1 MTPRNLPLDRP
12 AKRVGIVD
20 RAASILDCFSRSA
33 PEWTLPQMS
42 RRLMLP
48 KATTFRLLT
57 NLVRHGLLEHNA
69 AANLYTLGFGTLR
82 LADVVLQSLAIR
94 ARARPAMQAIRDAV
108 NETVVLSVRDGDNRY
123 NVDSIESTHA
133 IGQTQ
138 QIGVAIPLYAGAAS
152 RVLLAAMSDEEIG
165 AYLARVERNAF
176 SAMTITEPRRLAD
189 EIARTRRRGFAT
201 SSGEFTPRGHAVGR
215 AILDRDGCAAGA
227 LHVSIPDTRFSR
239 AVEKRCVDAL
249 SEGVRKIENGLAG
262 SASRDV
268 GCPPR

>member
-1 MTPRNLPLDRP
+1 MTRRNLPLNRP
-12 AKRVGIVD
+12 TRRVGIVD

-42 RRLMLP
+42 RRLTLP

-69 AANLYTLGFGTLR
+69 SANLYTLGFGTLR

-94 ARARPAMQAIRDAV
+94 AQARPAMQAIRDAV

-123 NVDSIESTHA
+123 NVDSVESTHA

-152 RVLLAAMSDEEIG
+152 RVLLAAMSDDEID
-165 AYLARVERNAF
+165 AYLARVGRNAF
-176 SAMTITEPRRLAD
+176 SATTITDPSRLAD
-189 EIARTRRRGFAT
+189 ETARIRRRGFAT
-201 SSGEFTPRGHAVGR
+201 SSGEFTPHGHAVAR
-215 AILDRDGCAAGA
+215 AILDRDGRAAGA
-227 LHVSIPDTRFSR
+227 LHVSIPETRFSK
-239 AVEKRCVDAL
+239 AMEKRCADAL
-249 SEGVRKIENGLAG
+249 LEGMRKMESGLAG
-262 SASRDV
+262 RNA
-268 GCPPR
+268 